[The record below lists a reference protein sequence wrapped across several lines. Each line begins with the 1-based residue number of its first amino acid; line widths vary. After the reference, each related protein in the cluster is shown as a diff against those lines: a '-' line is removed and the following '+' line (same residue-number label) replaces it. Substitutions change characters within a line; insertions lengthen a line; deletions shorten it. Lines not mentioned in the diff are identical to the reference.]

1 MTAVASPPSFQPLP
15 RLGWNPDNN
24 PSGALN
30 SMSADDT
37 RIYMPRKNPQR
48 SNSSTSIASTSS
60 ISSASSAST
69 VLSTAPQPNGVP
81 STTNGSSESWAHRKK
96 PTRGFW
102 PSAKAEP
109 SVAIDARPQSLPLL
123 PSGQSAASA
132 MSAIHQPTPM
142 LPSQSMNQGIQQP
155 NGVRGVAASGP
166 MEPHAVLVLLPMNG
180 TFERK
185 QITVPFAPDIL
196 RIGRQTNAKTVPTPN
211 NGYFDSKVLS
221 RQHAEVWADRNGKI
235 WIRDVKSSNGT
246 FVNGTRL
253 SPENKESEPH
263 GLREHDVLELG
274 IDIVSEDQKTI
285 VHHKVSAKVEH
296 AGIVNNSAGVLDLNF
311 GDIDPAS
318 GGGLMGPT
326 FPQQVPQGRG
336 RNGSLGSPASTFRSN
351 GPHGMP
357 SNMSGMVAHRQMN
370 SWLSPITIEQV
381 VKRLA
386 VSVSRTPFLLNLL
399 TRFSKTEL
407 KQAKQ
412 QSLDLNRTNEFFNVL
427 LSQEPGQA
435 HPKPVSTNAQAA
447 PSNGIQQSSKSD
459 PISPFSQPPAPP
471 PQQPLPQKPDTNGL
485 ASLKRVETE
494 KVLSPGVGSS
504 PTKTEG
510 SSSQILSLVEALT
523 SAKREIMSQG
533 DKVKHLEDLLR
544 QERKAREGAE
554 ERARRLLEAR
564 SKGFEGLD
572 NGIVEEDAFNPP
584 VENSTVM
591 DKHLPNGYETDDESY
606 GELENSALNG
616 KSKVQ
621 LNQEAEDWSHESID
635 LDVSRLQAKLDA
647 TIRDMDEMKVQM
659 EKYRR
664 RAEGAEGEKNTLLQ
678 MIERIRQGEVDATA
692 VGTES
697 SRRKITEIA
706 TQTDDT
712 SDAADEG
719 ESASTSKDLGST
731 KHTPH
736 QNGKAVEPIAGIQE
750 LNNAVTMALTR
761 SDYRHDKLVQVAPYA
776 SMLSVVLLGVGI
788 MTYLNTWQKV
798 EK

>member
-30 SMSADDT
+30 SMSADDIRT
-37 RIYMPRKNPQR
+37 LMPRKNPQR
-48 SNSSTSIASTSS
+48 SNSSSSIASSS
-60 ISSASSAST
+60 STSSASSTST
-69 VLSTAPQPNGVP
+69 VLSAAPQTNGVTP
-81 STTNGSSESWAHRKK
+81 ATNGNSESWAHRKK
-96 PTRGFW
+96 PTRGLW
-102 PSAKAEP
+102 PSPKAEP
-109 SVAIDARPQSLPLL
+109 SIAIDARPQSLPIP
-123 PSGQSAASA
+123 PSGQSAASV
-132 MSAIHQPTPM
+132 MSAIHQPAPM
-142 LPSQSMNQGIQQP
+142 LPSQSMNQGMQQQ
-155 NGVRGVAASGP
+155 NGVRGVSAPGP
-166 MEPHAVLVLLPMNG
+166 MEPHAILVLLPMNG

-263 GLREHDVLELG
+263 GLRDHDVLELG

-296 AGIVNNSAGVLDLNF
+296 AGIVSNSASVLDLNF

-318 GGGLMGPT
+318 GGGLMGPS
-326 FPQQVPQGRG
+326 FPQQVSQGRG

-351 GPHGMP
+351 GPHGILN
-357 SNMSGMVAHRQMN
+357 NMNGMMAHRQMN
-370 SWLSPITIEQV
+370 AWLSPITIEQV
-381 VKRLA
+381 VKRL
-386 VSVSRTPFLLNLL
+386 T
-399 TRFSKTEL
+399 TEL

-412 QSLDLNRTNEFFNVL
+412 QSHDLNRTGEFFNTL

-435 HPKPVSTNAQAA
+435 PPIPACTSLQESQT
-447 PSNGIQQSSKSD
+447 NGIQHSSKLD
-459 PISPFSQPPAPP
+459 PMSPFSQPPAPP
-471 PQQPLPQKPDTNGL
+471 PQQPLPQKPDTNGVI
-485 ASLKRVETE
+485 SLKRIETE
-494 KVLSPGVGSS
+494 KPLSPGAGSS
-504 PTKTEG
+504 PTKNEG

-523 SAKREIMSQG
+523 SAKREIVSQS

-554 ERARRLLEAR
+554 EHARRLLEAR
-564 SKGFEGLD
+564 SKGFEALENGL
-572 NGIVEEDAFNPP
+572 VEEDAFNPP
-584 VENSTVM
+584 AENSAVA
-591 DKHLPNGYETDDESY
+591 DKHLPNGYEADDESQH
-606 GELENSALNG
+606 GEPSSPTLNG
-616 KSKVQ
+616 KSKAQV
-621 LNQEAEDWSHESID
+621 NQDAEDWSQERMD
-635 LDVSRLQAKLDA
+635 LDVSRLQARLDA

-664 RAEGAEGEKNTLLQ
+664 RAEGAEDEKNTLLQ
-678 MIERIRQGEVDATA
+678 MIERIRKGEVDATA
-692 VGTES
+692 IAPDS
-697 SRRKITEIA
+697 PQRNSTEIA
-706 TQTDDT
+706 TQTEEVPEIANENET
-712 SDAADEG
+712 I
-719 ESASTSKDLGST
+719 STSRDSESS
-731 KHTPH
+731 KHPPN
-736 QNGKAVEPIAGIQE
+736 QNGKAVEPIPGIQE
-750 LNNAVTMALTR
+750 LDDAMAMVLTR
-761 SDYRHDKLVQVAPYA
+761 SNHRNDKLVQVAPYA

-788 MTYLNTWQKV
+788 MTYLNNWQKI